1 MVLSGYLYVIPTG
14 CAAQP
19 GHISPENKQHTRRF
33 NSAVNQLAVEVAEL
47 QPLMA
52 QVVQAY
58 SETDEVKKE
67 REDREARDAL
77 AKARNLQRLGLHSAE
92 LLDAELESSLRQIDR
107 QIEPRLKRLDEKS
120 LSIEAFCKTIKRSRA
135 QEEV

>member
-1 MVLSGYLYVIPTG
+1 
-14 CAAQP
+14 
-19 GHISPENKQHTRRF
+19 
-33 NSAVNQLAVEVAEL
+33 
-47 QPLMA
+47 
-52 QVVQAY
+52 VVQAY
-58 SETDEVKKE
+58 SETDEVRNE

>member
-1 MVLSGYLYVIPTG
+1 MLSGYLYVIPTW

-58 SETDEVKKE
+58 SETDEVRNE